1 MEFKD
6 KVYQARMQLGL
17 TQTEF
22 AKALGFGF
30 ATVNR
35 WENGVTK
42 PNKLKEYGARD
53 ILLGVCHMETTI
65 ANGVL
70 LEETSPINHIY
81 CFDTLF
87 SSYDA
92 EKFSE
97 TTEKLTV
104 YDTNHFLLEGEIKNV

>member
-1 MEFKD
+1 MLRGENMEFKD

-42 PNKLKEYGARD
+42 PNKLKEYAFEQFCKSKGIRFQ
-53 ILLGVCHMETTI
+53 E
-65 ANGVL
+65 N
-70 LEETSPINHIY
+70 
-81 CFDTLF
+81 
-87 SSYDA
+87 
-92 EKFSE
+92 
-97 TTEKLTV
+97 
-104 YDTNHFLLEGEIKNV
+104 